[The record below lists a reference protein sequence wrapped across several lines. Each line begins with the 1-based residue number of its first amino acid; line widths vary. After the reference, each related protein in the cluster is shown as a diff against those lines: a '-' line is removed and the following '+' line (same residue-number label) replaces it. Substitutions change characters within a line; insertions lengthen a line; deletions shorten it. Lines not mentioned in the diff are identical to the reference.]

1 MFGGMLKMSA
11 TMPALFAEKG
21 QPLNKRQNK
30 RSGSQTMKVIVRVMR
45 TRNNT
50 GISATVLFASDKGEP
65 IREIRYDFSL
75 ASLEEAGL
83 RASLEALKI
92 AGRYQAKHIVIYI
105 DNERVASIANGTE
118 IPSPDLI
125 GLTLQLRALC
135 HSFKSVIIRYGTSG
149 TTPSLLRLHKS
160 GKKGQLSHVL

>member
-1 MFGGMLKMSA
+1 MSA

-105 DNERVASIANGTE
+105 DNERVASIANRTE